1 MSWTKTNKVRV
12 KHNIPTSKNSWWT
25 KGTETDAENFPADE
39 AFSEV
44 LEDLYEHSSCEGDYK
59 ALGDTVYRVLYKD
72 TWVVKSVR
80 FTEDHLDPTKEVFP
94 TIELANAR
102 CREIIDSK
110 RVLNTSSA
118 INTCLNNIDILSS
131 KDLSKISFLELERIM
146 GVINSSVKDL
156 KELLQ

>member
-12 KHNIPTSKNSWWT
+12 KYNIPIAEDTWWE
-25 KGTETDAENFPADE
+25 KGTETDVEYFTKGVD
-39 AFSEV
+39 FSEV
-44 LEDLYEHSSCEGDYK
+44 LEDLYEHSSCEGGYK

-72 TWVVKSVR
+72 TWIVKSVR

-94 TIELANAR
+94 TIELASAR

-118 INTCLNNIDILSS
+118 INTYLNTIDILSS
-131 KDLSKISFLELERIM
+131 KEVSKTPFGELVRDMDAIKAC
-146 GVINSSVKDL
+146 VKDL
-156 KELLQ
+156 KRLLQ

>member
-12 KHNIPTSKNSWWT
+12 KYNIPIAEDTWWE
-25 KGTETDAENFPADE
+25 KGTETDVEYFTKGVD
-39 AFSEV
+39 FSEV

-72 TWVVKSVR
+72 TWIVKSVR

-94 TIELANAR
+94 THELAGAR
-102 CREIIDSK
+102 CKEIIDSR
-110 RVLNTSSA
+110 RVLNTNSA
-118 INTCLNNIDILSS
+118 VNTCLNNIDILSS